1 MRHGG
6 GVILAYLYVVAAL
19 HGCGASSAC
28 PPTVAAVGTSRD
40 RSSVREM
47 TGRTS
52 TAKHRESVVE
62 GSRDRKVDRKER

>member
-6 GVILAYLYVVAAL
+6 GVTLAFHYVVGAL

-28 PPTVAAVGTSRD
+28 LPTFAAVGTSRD

-52 TAKHRESVVE
+52 TAKHKESVVE
-62 GSRDRKVDRKER
+62 GSRDRKVDREER